1 MSKKR
6 DPPNEFID
14 VLRFISIMLVLI
26 HHFNIPYKLSDT
38 WITFSILDHSF
49 ITLLARNG
57 NYGVTM
63 FFVISGYLITFHAL
77 QRWKE
82 LKNIDYKVFY
92 LLRCA
97 RIIPTL
103 FLLVIVVNILG
114 MFGLKPFIT
123 QTSHELP
130 MIQSLVNL
138 AALTFWMNILI
149 IHEGWVNYALGVLWS
164 LSVEEVFYVIFPL
177 LAICLKKEYFFYVV
191 CLVVIG
197 ICPYFRALTITD
209 ENGAYLYHYLSSI
222 DGIAFG
228 CLTALISR
236 RVSITKNSHYFKY
249 VMMMCLILIY
259 FSGPIRETCVWG
271 VSAFSLCSSVLILTS
286 VSHPIP
292 VQDNLISRVIKR
304 IGRNSYEIYLFHL
317 VILGLIKVVY
327 LPQETSGN
335 IKLLLLLTYLV
346 VTFLFSFYIEK
357 FFSHPINY
365 KIRKRLIEK

>member
-1 MSKKR
+1 M
-6 DPPNEFID
+6 
-14 VLRFISIMLVLI
+14 
-26 HHFNIPYKLSDT
+26 
-38 WITFSILDHSF
+38 
-49 ITLLARNG
+49 
-57 NYGVTM
+57 
-63 FFVISGYLITFHAL
+63 
-77 QRWKE
+77 
-82 LKNIDYKVFY
+82 
-92 LLRCA
+92 
-97 RIIPTL
+97 
-103 FLLVIVVNILG
+103 
-114 MFGLKPFIT
+114 
-123 QTSHELP
+123 
-130 MIQSLVNL
+130 
-138 AALTFWMNILI
+138 
-149 IHEGWVNYALGVLWS
+149 
-164 LSVEEVFYVIFPL
+164 
-177 LAICLKKEYFFYVV
+177 
-191 CLVVIG
+191 
-197 ICPYFRALTITD
+197 TITD

-249 VMMMCLILIY
+249 MMMMCLTLIY
-259 FSGPIRETCVWG
+259 FAGPIRETCVWG

-286 VSHPIP
+286 VSHPIS

-317 VILGLIKVVY
+317 VILGLIKVIY